1 MGHATLGLQRPQHAV
16 QSRQHLRGRSD
27 DQAGVAALDLARKA
41 AGVGQ
46 FVRCVEVESDLGH
59 GAVRFRPPWLRPVR
73 LAAGLA
79 AGAAGA
85 NGACWGMASAWAS
98 RECTSRPTGRPVAPL
113 VGPLLYAMPAMSRC
127 AQRMPATN
135 FCKNLAAVIAPPERP
150 AVLPMSAKWLF
161 RPSA

>member
-1 MGHATLGLQRPQHAV
+1 MGHEVLGLQRPQDAV
-16 QSRQHLRGRSD
+16 QGRQHLRGRSD
-27 DQAGVAALDLARKA
+27 DQAGVAALHLARKA

-79 AGAAGA
+79 AGAT
-85 NGACWGMASAWAS
+85 GACWAIAMASAWAS

-113 VGPLLYAMPAMSRC
+113 AGPLLYAMPAMSRC

-135 FCKNLAAVIAPPERP
+135 FCKNVAAVIAPPERP